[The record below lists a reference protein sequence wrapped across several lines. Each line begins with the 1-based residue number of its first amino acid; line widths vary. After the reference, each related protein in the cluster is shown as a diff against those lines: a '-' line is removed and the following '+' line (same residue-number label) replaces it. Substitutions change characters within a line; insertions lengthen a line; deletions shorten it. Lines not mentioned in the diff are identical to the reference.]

1 MFVILCILL
10 WNYGVGV
17 CLSESFLHNG
27 YLIPF
32 SHLLHFRRHV
42 FPLIRD
48 SCDYVCPYTKPCDGY
63 NFLDFIEKTLS
74 IRTKCCSREKMLFS
88 RFLYLRLSFLKE
100 MKFMEWKRFA
110 VESFVFCCREWNCS
124 FLLLS
129 SLLFFVAILAI
140 RWILIDGFCFWKAIF
155 V

>member
-1 MFVILCILL
+1 MVL
-10 WNYGVGV
+10 VSA
-17 CLSESFLHNG
+17 CLSRFFTKDIWYRFRIYCNV
-27 YLIPF
+27 F
-32 SHLLHFRRHV
+32 S
-42 FPLIRD
+42 LIRD

-140 RWILIDGFCFWKAIF
+140 RWFLIDGFVF
-155 V
+155 